1 MCVIKKSDYLFL
13 YILESEITLA
23 ILKHLVI
30 RNLSENVYIRDHHMF
45 QLLSTYSQT
54 CIKRS
59 PLRQRNSVL
68 IRQVTFKRDSIHM
81 KFSKTGQEKGD
92 PLIHVAA

>member
-1 MCVIKKSDYLFL
+1 MILTLRRHFYQECLNFRVCVCVIKKSDDLFL
-13 YILESEITLA
+13 YIVENEIILE

-30 RNLSENVYIRDHHMF
+30 RNLSENVALYIDHHTF

-59 PLRQRNSVL
+59 LLGQRINGL
-68 IRQVTFKRDSIHM
+68 IRQVT
-81 KFSKTGQEKGD
+81 
-92 PLIHVAA
+92 L